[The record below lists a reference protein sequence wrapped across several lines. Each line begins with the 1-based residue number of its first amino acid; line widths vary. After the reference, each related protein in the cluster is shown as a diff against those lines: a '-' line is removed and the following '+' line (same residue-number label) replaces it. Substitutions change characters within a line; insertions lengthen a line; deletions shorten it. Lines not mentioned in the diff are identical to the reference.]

1 MTSTAFTRDERGA
14 RDRSLSPRA
23 RGLLLCSTAMFDSRD
38 ETEIL
43 HRAMAQVAAL
53 GPGRAEAGYLV
64 VGGALTRCHDDGAAG
79 ADGIAAAALDERVR
93 ELGGRDGPV
102 RLPGQAWGWAY
113 ALREP
118 GGLRGQLVVSSGV
131 PPSEDDRFWL
141 TVLARQT
148 AAALAGAAAHR
159 RERERAAELRR
170 ARAEQQAVRER
181 LESSRSDL
189 EHERGV
195 LDTLHRAALHGDG
208 EAGIAEALYKITG
221 LSAGVEDRF
230 GNPRAWAGPGRPDP
244 YPRPDPARHEELLR
258 DTARG
263 GRPVRVRE
271 RLLAV
276 AAPQGEVLGAL
287 FLVDPEE
294 RADERARLALGH
306 ATASLALEL
315 AHQRTLAE
323 VELRLRRDLVEDL
336 LAGTDDA
343 SAYARAQALGHDL
356 HGPHYVVAVRWAE
369 RAADASFA
377 AAVDRSAAA
386 VGLRSLLARRSGVV
400 VLVADGRP
408 AGDDLHAALSR
419 EAGTPGGA
427 VGVGARCDSPGEIP
441 RSYREALR
449 ALEVRRR
456 SPTAYGTTF
465 FEDLGLYR
473 ILRAGNDYQ
482 EVEGFVREWLGPL
495 LDYDSAHRTDLVPT
509 LSQYFDCG
517 GNYSRTAAALVVHRS
532 TLRYRLQRIREI
544 SGSDLTNVET
554 RLNLQVATRVWKIM
568 RTCPD

>member
-1 MTSTAFTRDERGA
+1 MTSTAFSRERRRA
-14 RDRSLSPRA
+14 QDRSPTPEA
-23 RGLLLCSTAMFDSRD
+23 RGLLLRSTALFDSRD

-43 HRAMAQVAAL
+43 HRAMALVGAV
-53 GPGRAEAGYLV
+53 GPGRAEAGYLM
-64 VGGALTRCHDDGAAG
+64 VGGALTRHHATDG
-79 ADGIAAAALDERVR
+79 ADGHPAAALDDRVR
-93 ELGGRDGPV
+93 ELAGRDGPV
-102 RLPGQAWGWAY
+102 RLSGRAWGWAY

-118 GGLRGQLVVSSGV
+118 GGLRGQLVVSAGTL
-131 PPSEDDRFWL
+131 PSEDDRSWL

-148 AAALAGAAAHR
+148 AAALSGAAAHR

-170 ARAEQQAVRER
+170 ARAEQQADRER
-181 LESSRSDL
+181 LESVRSEL
-189 EHERGV
+189 EHERRI
-195 LDTLHRAALHGDG
+195 LDTLHRAAVHGDG
-208 EAGIAEALYKITG
+208 EAGIAEALHKITG
-221 LSAGVEDRF
+221 LAAGIEDRF
-230 GNPRAWAGPGRPDP
+230 GHPRAWAGPGRPDP
-244 YPRPDPARHEELLR
+244 YPTPDPARHEELLR

-263 GRPVRVRE
+263 GHPVRVRD

-276 AAPQGEVLGAL
+276 AAPRGEVLGAL
-287 FLVDPEE
+287 FLVGPEAWADA
-294 RADERARLALGH
+294 RALLALRH
-306 ATASLALEL
+306 ATVSLALEL

-336 LAGTDDA
+336 LTGSDDT

-356 HGPHYVVAVRWAE
+356 HGPHHVVVVRWAE
-369 RAADASFA
+369 RAADDSFVQ
-377 AAVDRSAAA
+377 AVDKSAAA
-386 VGLRSLLARRSGVV
+386 LGMRSLPARRSGTV
-400 VLVADGRP
+400 VLVTDGRP
-408 AGDDLHAALSR
+408 PGRELYAALSR
-419 EAGTPGGA
+419 EAGTGSGA
-427 VGVGARCDSPGEIP
+427 IGVGGRCDSPGEIP

-482 EVEGFVREWLGPL
+482 EIEGFVREWLGPL
-495 LDYDSAHRTDLVPT
+495 LDYDSAHRTALVAT
-509 LSQYFDCG
+509 LSRYFDCG

-544 SGSDLTNVET
+544 SGSDLTNAET

-568 RTCPD
+568 RTGPD